1 MLYRYMMKGIKA
13 FFVWGVC
20 YILSDLLFAFGI
32 KIWVQ
37 MFFLFMLLGQCIL
50 AADLIIMLIY
60 NLRENG
66 LWAKNDRILHWFVR
80 TSLIAMFCIDMT
92 VYVLPKVVDLP
103 LIFNADY
110 RRITGKVIAIDY
122 SSATGRYARCERIQY
137 VSIQEQKTDKI
148 VKVVYHGNNLKA
160 DYQTKNIWYLP
171 ATHWGIDAD

>member
-1 MLYRYMMKGIKA
+1 MLYRYMMKGIKT

-66 LWAKNDRILHWFVR
+66 LLVKTDRILQWVIRVF
-80 TSLIAMFCIDMT
+80 LIIIFFMDIT
-92 VYVLPKVVDLP
+92 VYVLPKMIDLP
-103 LIFNADY
+103 LIFDADY
-110 RRITGKVIAIDY
+110 RRITGKVVEIDY
-122 SSATGRYARCERIQY
+122 LSVTGRYASYEHIQY
-137 VSIQEQKTDKI
+137 VSIQDQKTDKI
-148 VKVVYHGNNLKA
+148 VKVEFHGNNQKA

-171 ATHWGIDAD
+171 ATHWGIDTD